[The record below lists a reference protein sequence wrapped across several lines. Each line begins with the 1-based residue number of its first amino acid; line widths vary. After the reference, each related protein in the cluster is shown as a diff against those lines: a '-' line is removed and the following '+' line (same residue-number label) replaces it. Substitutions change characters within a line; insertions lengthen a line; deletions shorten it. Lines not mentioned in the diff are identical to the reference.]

1 MKPLVKL
8 IGVAGIGLAA
18 GLAIVAL
25 VLTGL
30 IPIPFGP
37 MAEARA
43 MAERYRPP
51 VTVMYPTKERVV
63 NLADRD
69 TPRFLKVQVTL
80 EFIDRGMKEPPKGE
94 AVKAQQ
100 EHFAADM
107 SGYTAIIEDTMTMV
121 LSSKTATQ
129 LLDPQGKDILKKELM
144 DRLNKS
150 LFPETPLDAAP
161 DREHERVVAVY
172 FPTFIIQ

>member
-8 IGVAGIGLAA
+8 IGVAGVGLAG

-80 EFIDRGMKEPPKGE
+80 EFIDRARSEPPKGE

-100 EHFAADM
+100 DQFANDM
-107 SGYTAIIEDTMTMV
+107 SGYTAIVEDTMTMV
-121 LSSKTATQ
+121 LSSKTAGS
-129 LLDPQGKDILKKELM
+129 LLEPQGKEVLKKELM
-144 DRLNKS
+144 DRLNKA
-150 LFPETPLDAAP
+150 LFPETPLDVAP
-161 DREHERVVAVY
+161 DRSHERVVAVY